1 MVTQNNNGGLLIT
14 DPNYLIPMEDTF
26 PLQQEPSGP
35 LPSDYDW
42 VTKPFG
48 IPPTPQIIPQLPY
61 IPGPP
66 QPDPGRKGPPWWNFW
81 SGMSGQQRSMPQGGI
96 GGPKDSTLPY
106 ELFPFMP
113 TQENLFPFAP
123 KPKPRPTGPTY
134 PYTTPGSVPLT
145 PRGPME
151 QKPPWWQF
159 FRSGGSDQNQ
169 GGSFYS
175 EFRKLKNRRQ
185 AEQQM
190 QSGQMQA
197 PTAARTAPKKQAKT
211 MGPRDR
217 LSGVSLRGTQG
228 TRRGAAGR
236 RPM

>member
-1 MVTQNNNGGLLIT
+1 MAKRRYDTPLRKHPLEDYIKDPFFIPGNN
-14 DPNYLIPMEDTF
+14 
-26 PLQQEPSGP
+26 
-35 LPSDYDW
+35 
-42 VTKPFG
+42 
-48 IPPTPQIIPQLPY
+48 Y
-61 IPGPP
+61 IPGLEPDIPENPGPGPIRPGPTFVFPSFRFPSFTNNPMSPP
-66 QPDPGRKGPPWWNFW
+66 
-81 SGMSGQQRSMPQGGI
+81 RSMPQGGGGFYNPI

-106 ELFPFMP
+106 ELFPFAP
-113 TQENLFPFAP
+113 TTDNLFPFAP
-123 KPKPRPTGPTY
+123 KPPPRPTGPTY
-134 PYTTPGSVPLT
+134 PYPNPGSVPLT

-159 FRSGGSDQNQ
+159 FRSGGSYQNQ

-190 QSGQMQA
+190 QSDQMQA

-217 LSGVSLRGTQG
+217 LSGVSLRGAQG